1 MSDTFD
7 ALLETMRR
15 LRDPV
20 SGCPWDLEQHHAS
33 LKGSLLEETY
43 EALDA
48 IDSGEVAPLVEEL
61 GDLLL
66 HVIFHAQI
74 GADDGTFTI
83 DDVAVQLNEKLVRR
97 HPHVFEDA
105 AARTP
110 TEVTGQWERVKAE
123 ERSHKGEGERSMLAG
138 VSRAMPALAYAHAVL
153 SRARRAGFDWDDPD
167 AIFDKVAE
175 ETAELRAADSLQRR
189 EEEFGD
195 LLLALAGAAL
205 RLDVDPEQALRGA
218 NDRFAARFHRVE
230 NAARR
235 EGSPIADLPL
245 NAKLALWQEAKA
257 AETDG
262 TAHPAPPS

>member
-20 SGCPWDLEQHHAS
+20 AGCPWDLEQTHDS
-33 LKGSLLEETY
+33 LRGSLLEETY

-48 IDSGEVAPLVEEL
+48 MASGERAALVEEL

-74 GADDGTFTI
+74 GSDEGTFTM
-83 DDVAVQLNEKLVRR
+83 DDVAAQLNEKLVRR

-105 AARTP
+105 AARTA
-110 TEVTGQWERVKAE
+110 TEVTGQWERLKAE
-123 ERSHKGEGERSMLAG
+123 ERSKKGEGDRSMLSG
-138 VSRAMPALAYAHAVL
+138 VSRTMPALAYAQSVL

-167 AIFDKVAE
+167 AVFDKVAE
-175 ETAELRAADSLQRR
+175 ETAELRAGETPKRR

-195 LLLALAGAAL
+195 LLLALVGAAH
-205 RLDVDPEQALRGA
+205 RMEIDAEQALRGA
-218 NDRFAARFHRVE
+218 NDRFAARFGRVE
-230 NAARR
+230 DAAR
-235 EGSPIADLPL
+235 EDGLTLAEMPTD
-245 NAKLALWQEAKA
+245 AKLTLWERAKA
-257 AETDG
+257 AAET
-262 TAHPAPPS
+262 AE

>member
-7 ALLETMRR
+7 ALLETMRC

-20 SGCPWDLEQHHAS
+20 SGCPWDLEQTHAS
-33 LKGSLLEETY
+33 LRGSLLEETY

-48 IDSGEVAPLVEEL
+48 MASGDRAALVEEL

-74 GADDGTFTI
+74 GADEGAFTM
-83 DDVAVQLNEKLVRR
+83 DDVAAQLNEKLVRR

-105 AARTP
+105 SARTP

-123 ERSHKGEGERSMLAG
+123 ERSKKGESDRSMLAG

-153 SRARRAGFDWDDPD
+153 SRARRAGFDWDAPD
-167 AIFDKVAE
+167 AVFEKVAE
-175 ETAELRAADSLQRR
+175 EAAELRAAETPARR

-195 LLLALAGAAL
+195 LLLALVGVAH

-218 NDRFAARFHRVE
+218 NDRFATRFQHVE
-230 NAARR
+230 HTLRR
-235 EGSPIADLPL
+235 DGRTLAEMPVD
-245 NAKLALWQEAKA
+245 AKLALWEEAK
-257 AETDG
+257 
-262 TAHPAPPS
+262 TATR

>member
-20 SGCPWDLEQHHAS
+20 SGCPWDLEQTHAS
-33 LKGSLLEETY
+33 LRGSLLEETY

-48 IDSGEVAPLVEEL
+48 MASGERAALVEEL

-74 GADDGTFTI
+74 GTDEGTFTM
-83 DDVAVQLNEKLVRR
+83 DDVAAELTEKLVRR

-105 AARTP
+105 AARTA
-110 TEVTGQWERVKAE
+110 TEVTGQWERLKAE
-123 ERSHKGEGERSMLAG
+123 ERVRKGEGERSMLAG
-138 VSRAMPALAYAHAVL
+138 VSRAMPALAYAHSVL

-167 AIFDKVAE
+167 AVFDKVAE
-175 ETAELRAADSLQRR
+175 EAAELRASETPTRR

-195 LLLALAGAAL
+195 LLLALVGAAH
-205 RLDVDPEQALRGA
+205 RMDIDPEQALRGA
-218 NDRFAARFHRVE
+218 NDRFTARFQRVE
-230 NAARR
+230 ESARL
-235 EGSPIADLPL
+235 EGRTIAEMPTD
-245 NAKLALWQEAKA
+245 AKLALWDQAKA
-257 AETDG
+257 LE
-262 TAHPAPPS
+262 